1 MIVARRTSAVVAV
14 VAAVTTVV
22 AAGCASE
29 PVGEAVSAANLQKNI
44 TERLSAAG
52 VTPKT
57 VTCVSGLPAEPGA
70 STRCDVVLTD
80 TNSIQPVVTLTTTDP
95 VNYAVTPAV
104 SGEQLGTAVAALLS
118 TKEVT
123 CNDGLEGKT
132 GARATCEVTRDGVAM
147 TRTVEVTN
155 VEGLLMSYSV
165 LPAIDRAEVQD
176 LLARQ
181 WAQDNGGRPPER
193 TDCRGDLQGQV
204 GTTLDCTVVADGQG
218 SDLTLTV
225 TKVDGDAVEF
235 GYEPKG

>member
-1 MIVARRTSAVVAV
+1 MIAVRRTAGVIVAGAVA
-14 VAAVTTVV
+14 
-22 AAGCASE
+22 AAGCAAE

-44 TERLSAAG
+44 TERLTAAG

-57 VTCVSGLPAEPGA
+57 VTCASGLPAEPGA

-80 TNSIQPVVTLTTTDP
+80 TNSIQPVITLTTTDP

-104 SGEQLGTAVAALLS
+104 SGEQLARAVGGLLS
-118 TKEVT
+118 TTEVT
-123 CNDGLEGKT
+123 CKDGLEGKT
-132 GARATCEVTRDGVAM
+132 GAQARCEVTRDGVAM

-165 LPAIDRAEVQD
+165 LPAIARDQVQD
-176 LLARQ
+176 LLAKQ
-181 WAQDNGGRPPER
+181 WAADNGRPPER

-204 GTTLDCTVVADGQG
+204 GATLDCTVVAGGQS

-225 TKVDGDAVEF
+225 TKVNGDAVEF

>member
-1 MIVARRTSAVVAV
+1 MIVAHRTAAAVAV
-14 VAAVTTVV
+14 AVV

-44 TERLSAAG
+44 TERLTTAG
-52 VTPKT
+52 VTPKV
-57 VTCVSGLPAEPGA
+57 VTCSSGLPAEPGA

-104 SGEQLGTAVAALLS
+104 SGQQLATAVGALLS
-118 TKEVT
+118 TDEVS
-123 CNDGLEGKT
+123 CAAGLEGKT
-132 GARATCEVTRDGVAM
+132 GAQAICEVTRDGVAM
-147 TRTVEVTN
+147 TRIVEVTN

-165 LPAIDRAEVQD
+165 LPAIDRDEAQD
-176 LLARQ
+176 LLAMQ
-181 WAQDNGGRPPER
+181 WAEDNGGRLPER

-204 GTTLDCTVVADGQG
+204 GATLDCTVVVDGQS